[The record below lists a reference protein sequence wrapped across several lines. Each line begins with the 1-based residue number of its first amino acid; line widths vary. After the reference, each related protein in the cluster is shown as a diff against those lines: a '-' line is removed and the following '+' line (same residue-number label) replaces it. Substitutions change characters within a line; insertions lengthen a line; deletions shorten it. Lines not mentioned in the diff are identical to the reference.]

1 MTNNAQRETLLEL
14 QQLRKDWQR
23 QNFQYT
29 REQQERYNLLT
40 ELRRSHVR
48 QYYADGKVWVGPSN
62 VGKRLEEGDNN

>member
-1 MTNNAQRETLLEL
+1 MIQRETLLEL

-29 REQQERYNLLT
+29 REQQARYNELV

-48 QYYADGKVWVGPSN
+48 QYYADGRVWVGPSN
-62 VGKRLEEGDNN
+62 AGKVMAETEA